1 MPRLEAFS
9 ISGLDLFFNSLD
21 HLPPHFHARRRGE
34 WEIRVYFLLSGSK
47 LAFDTK
53 WSLKKG
59 AVPASTSAALVSAV
73 SAHRVS
79 LLREWE
85 AKVSSRVEPDE

>member
-1 MPRLEAFS
+1 MPGA
-9 ISGLDLFFNSLD
+9 G
-21 HLPPHFHARRRGE
+21 GE

-47 LAFDTK
+47 LAYDTK

-59 AVPASTSAALVSAV
+59 GV
-73 SAHRVS
+73 HRVS

-85 AKVSSRVEPDE
+85 AKVSSREEPDE